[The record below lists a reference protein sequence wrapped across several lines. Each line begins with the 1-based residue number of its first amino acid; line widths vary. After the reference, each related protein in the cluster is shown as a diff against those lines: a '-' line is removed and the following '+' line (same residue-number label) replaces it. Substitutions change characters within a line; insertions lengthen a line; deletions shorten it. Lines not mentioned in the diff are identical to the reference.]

1 MGMDL
6 YPAQDGIE
14 TYHANWTSWGMLG
27 DLLTELGCDLSA
39 MSGSND
45 GHEVDARTAQAWG
58 DAVLTN
64 LGRIHVSVYADDG
77 FSSGERLEFHVEGTT
92 TPVEVSSHLA
102 AMEITRRM
110 LQMSGVQDGLPVARV
125 DAAPLQV
132 VALAERPEELAWVIE
147 FGQFCRDSGGFEQW

>member
-6 YPAQDGIE
+6 YPARDGID

-45 GHEVDARTAQAWG
+45 GHKVDAGTARAWG
-58 DAVLTN
+58 EAVLSN
-64 LGRIHVSVYADDG
+64 LGRIHVSIYADDG
-77 FSSGERLEFHVEGTT
+77 FTGGERLEFHVEGTA

-110 LQMSGVQDGLPVARV
+110 LEMSGVTDALP
-125 DAAPLQV
+125 DASAVTPPVQV